1 MNPDI
6 LLTIF
11 GRGRTVTFFPTIAE
25 AGFQG
30 KILSMEAGTGDDE
43 LRAASKAA
51 PGIDVYSYARYVSGG
66 QGEGSQVDA
75 LAAAD
80 RKRVVS
86 GKSVSVRVDLGGRRF
101 IKKTNQ
107 ENNHGGPKKK

>member
-51 PGIDVYSYARYVSGG
+51 PGIDVYSYARSVSGG
-66 QGEGSQVDA
+66 QGEGSQVAA
-75 LAAAD
+75 LAAEAAAAGISEVVSFHSGGWVLGMTISAPLD
-80 RKRVVS
+80 RKKHDS
-86 GKSVSVRVDLGGRRF
+86 GKS
-101 IKKTNQ
+101 
-107 ENNHGGPKKK
+107 